1 MQRVSPMTSIM
12 PTYNRYPVTF
22 ISGEGTYLTADDG
35 RRFLDGLSGIAVC
48 VLGHAHPKVAEA
60 LATQAKKLVHTSNL
74 YGIPEQEKLATT
86 LCEIS
91 GMDNVFF
98 CNSGAEANEAA
109 LKLARKYGN
118 DREVD
123 VPTTLVIEGSFH
135 GRTLATLTATGQEKV
150 RAGFD
155 PLPQGFEHVPF
166 DDVEAVKKRAS
177 DANVVAILV
186 EPILGEG
193 GVHVPAD
200 NYLEELRRVCD
211 ANGML
216 LMLDEVQTGN
226 GRAGKYFAYQ
236 HSSILPDVV
245 TTAKGLANGVPIG
258 ACLARGVAA
267 ETLVAGTHA
276 STFGGN
282 PLACA
287 AANATVAELQNGVIE
302 QGAQTGQAMRDAFAK
317 NLADSNNVKEIR
329 GKGMMIGIE
338 LTEPCTELV
347 TQAMEKG
354 LLMNVTTDTVV
365 RLLPPLNIT
374 SEEAD
379 QMVEIVTELI
389 KNHV

>member
-1 MQRVSPMTSIM
+1 MTNIM

-22 ISGEGTYLTADDG
+22 VSGEGAYLTTDDG

-48 VLGHAHPKVAEA
+48 VLGHSHPAVADA
-60 LATQAKKLVHTSNL
+60 LATQAKTLIHTSNL
-74 YGIPEQEKLATT
+74 YGIPEQEKLAAT

-98 CNSGAEANEAA
+98 CNSGAESNEAA

-118 DREVD
+118 DRGVD

-135 GRTLATLTATGQEKV
+135 GRTLATLTATGQAKV

-155 PLPQGFEHVPF
+155 PLPLGFEHVPF
-166 DDVEAVKKRAS
+166 NDIAAVEARAS
-177 DANVVAILV
+177 DAYVVAILV

-200 NYLEELRRVCD
+200 DYLEELRRVCD
-211 ANGML
+211 ANDML

-226 GRAGKYFAYQ
+226 GRTGKYFAYQ

-258 ACLARGVAA
+258 ACLARGIAA

-276 STFGGN
+276 TTFGGN

-287 AANATVAELQNGVIE
+287 AANATIAELRNGVID
-302 QGAQTGQAMRDAFAK
+302 QGARTGQAMRDAFAK

-338 LTEPCTELV
+338 LTEPCVELV
-347 TQAMEKG
+347 NQAMDKG

-374 SEEAD
+374 SAEAD
-379 QMVEIVTELI
+379 EMVEIVTELI

>member
-1 MQRVSPMTSIM
+1 MTSIM

-22 ISGEGTYLTADDG
+22 IRGEGTYLTADDG
-35 RRFLDGLSGIAVC
+35 QRFLDGLSGIAVC

-166 DDVEAVKKRAS
+166 DDVEAVEKRAS

>member
-1 MQRVSPMTSIM
+1 MTSIM

-22 ISGEGTYLTADDG
+22 ESGEGTYLTADDG

-60 LATQAKKLVHTSNL
+60 LATQASKLIHTSNL
-74 YGIPEQEKLATT
+74 YGIPEQEKLAAT

-98 CNSGAEANEAA
+98 CNSGAESNEAA

-118 DREVD
+118 DRGVSI
-123 VPTTLVIEGSFH
+123 PTTLVIEGSFH

-155 PLPQGFEHVPF
+155 PLPQGFEHISFNDVAAVEERA
-166 DDVEAVKKRAS
+166 DDP
-177 DANVVAILV
+177 NVVAILV

-211 ANGML
+211 ANDML

-226 GRAGKYFAYQ
+226 GRTGKYFAFQ
-236 HSSILPDVV
+236 HTSILPDVV
-245 TTAKGLANGVPIG
+245 TLAKGLANGVPIG

-287 AANATVAELQNGVIE
+287 AANATIAELQNGVIE
-302 QGAQTGQAMRDAFAK
+302 QGARTGQAMRDAFAK
-317 NLADSNNVKEIR
+317 NLADCNNVKEIR

-338 LTEPCTELV
+338 LTEPCVELV
-347 TQAMEKG
+347 LQAMDQG

-379 QMVEIVTELI
+379 QMVEIVTDLI

>member
-1 MQRVSPMTSIM
+1 MTSIM

-22 ISGEGTYLTADDG
+22 VSGEGTYLTADDG

-60 LATQAKKLVHTSNL
+60 LSTQASTLIHTSNL

-98 CNSGAEANEAA
+98 CNSGAESNEAA

-118 DREVD
+118 DRGVS

-155 PLPQGFEHVPF
+155 PLPLGFEHIPF
-166 DDVEAVKKRAS
+166 NDVAAVEERAQ
-177 DANVVAILV
+177 DPNVVAILV

-193 GVHVPAD
+193 GVHVPED

-211 ANGML
+211 ANDML

-226 GRAGKYFAYQ
+226 GRTGKYFAFQ
-236 HSSILPDVV
+236 HTSILPDVV
-245 TTAKGLANGVPIG
+245 TLAKGLANGVPIG

-287 AANATVAELQNGVIE
+287 AANATIAELQNGVIE
-302 QGAQTGQAMRDAFAK
+302 QGARTGQAMRDAFAE
-317 NLADSNNVKEIR
+317 NLADCNNVKDIR

-347 TQAMEKG
+347 LQAMDKG

-365 RLLPPLNIT
+365 RLLPPLNI
-374 SEEAD
+374 SSDEAD
-379 QMVEIVTELI
+379 QMVEIVTDLI

>member
-1 MQRVSPMTSIM
+1 MTSIM

-22 ISGEGTYLTADDG
+22 VSGEGTYLTADDG

-48 VLGHAHPKVAEA
+48 VLGHAHPKVAAA
-60 LATQAKKLVHTSNL
+60 LATQARTLIHTSNL
-74 YGIPEQEKLATT
+74 YGIPEQEKLAST

-98 CNSGAEANEAA
+98 CNSGAESNEAA

-118 DREVD
+118 DRGVA

-155 PLPQGFEHVPF
+155 PLPQGFEHIPF
-166 DDVEAVKKRAS
+166 NDVAAVEERAQ
-177 DANVVAILV
+177 DPNVVAILV

-211 ANGML
+211 ANDML

-226 GRAGKYFAYQ
+226 GRTGKYFAFQ

-245 TTAKGLANGVPIG
+245 TLAKGLANGVPIG

-287 AANATVAELQNGVIE
+287 AANATIAELQNGVIE
-302 QGAQTGQAMRDAFAK
+302 QGAETGQAMRDAFAK

-338 LTEPCTELV
+338 LTEPCVELV
-347 TQAMEKG
+347 LQAMDKG

-374 SEEAD
+374 SDEAD
-379 QMVEIVTELI
+379 QMVEIVTDLI

>member
-1 MQRVSPMTSIM
+1 MTSIM

-22 ISGEGTYLTADDG
+22 VSGEGTYLTTDDG

-48 VLGHAHPKVAEA
+48 VLGHAHPKVADA
-60 LATQAKKLVHTSNL
+60 LATQARTLIHTSNL

-98 CNSGAEANEAA
+98 CNSGAESNEAA

-118 DREVD
+118 DRGVS

-155 PLPQGFEHVPF
+155 PLPQGFEHIPF
-166 DDVEAVKKRAS
+166 NDVAAVESRAK
-177 DANVVAILV
+177 DPNVVAILV

-211 ANGML
+211 ENDML

-226 GRAGKYFAYQ
+226 GRTGKYFAFQ
-236 HSSILPDVV
+236 HSTILPDVV
-245 TTAKGLANGVPIG
+245 TLAKGLANGVPIG
-258 ACLARGVAA
+258 ACLARGIAA

-287 AANATVAELQNGVIE
+287 AANATIAELQNGVIE

-317 NLADSNNVKEIR
+317 NLADSNNVREIR

-338 LTEPCTELV
+338 LTEPCAELV
-347 TQAMEKG
+347 LQAMDKG

-365 RLLPPLNIT
+365 RLLPPLNI
-374 SEEAD
+374 SAEEAD
-379 QMVEIVTELI
+379 QMVEIVTDLI

>member
-1 MQRVSPMTSIM
+1 MTSIM

-22 ISGEGTYLTADDG
+22 VSGEGTYLTADDG

-60 LATQAKKLVHTSNL
+60 LATQARTLIHTSNL

-98 CNSGAEANEAA
+98 CNSGAESNEAA

-118 DREVD
+118 DSGIS

-155 PLPQGFEHVPF
+155 PLPQGFEHIPF
-166 DDVEAVKKRAS
+166 NDVAALEQRAQ
-177 DANVVAILV
+177 DPNVVAVLV

-211 ANGML
+211 ENDML

-226 GRAGKYFAYQ
+226 GRTGKYFAYQ

-245 TTAKGLANGVPIG
+245 TLAKGLANGVPIG

-282 PLACA
+282 PLVCA
-287 AANATVAELQNGVIE
+287 AANATIAELQNGVIE
-302 QGAQTGQAMRDAFAK
+302 QGAKTGQAMRDAFAK

-347 TQAMEKG
+347 LQAMDKG

-365 RLLPPLNIT
+365 RLLPPLNI
-374 SEEAD
+374 SDDEAD
-379 QMVEIVTELI
+379 QMVEIVTDLI